1 MIYFLDHTVL
11 ENLKKKKKK
20 KEKKK
25 KEKEKEN
32 GSDMLLNNYGVNNN
46 LKCYLRVFAFSGLN
60 IINYYN
66 N

>member
-1 MIYFLDHTVL
+1 
-11 ENLKKKKKK
+11 
-20 KEKKK
+20 
-25 KEKEKEN
+25 
-32 GSDMLLNNYGVNNN
+32 MLLNNYGVNNN